1 MNDKLKIIHNIPEG
15 FLTVTPKEITKVIDS
30 PSIIHLKGEK
40 KAALFL
46 SVLLHG
52 NEISGL
58 SILQRVLKRYHDQI
72 LPRDLIIFIGN
83 PQAVAL
89 GVRHLKGQ
97 PDFNRIWNK
106 EVIARHS
113 IAKDVITYIKE
124 QEIYAAIDIHNNS
137 GENPLYSCINN
148 KSKEFIKLAQSF
160 SKNIV
165 YFNQPDSV
173 LSMTLSRFFPSIVI
187 ECGLPG
193 SSDGIASAI
202 RFVQSILDKSE
213 KWKSRDSTIKFIY
226 RTYARLCIDPASSL
240 SFHSLPM
247 LRGKVSKKG
256 HVCLMD
262 QFDKLNFKK
271 LKEGQVLGKMRGPV
285 KITLINYKGVDIF
298 NRFFSFVG
306 EDLVVKSPFIPSM
319 FTKNIDIARSDCLGY
334 IMSKIKL
341 EYTESD

>member
-15 FLTVTPKEITKVIDS
+15 FLRVTPKEITKVIDS

-46 SVLLHG
+46 SILLHG
-52 NEISGL
+52 NETSGL
-58 SILQRVLKRYHDQI
+58 SILQRVLKKYHSQI
-72 LPRDLIIFIGN
+72 LPRDLIIFVGN

-97 PDFNRIWNK
+97 PDFNRIWNR
-106 EVIARHS
+106 EVIARYS
-113 IAKDVITYIKE
+113 IAKDLITYIKE
-124 QEIYAAIDIHNNS
+124 QEVYAAIDIHNNS

-148 KSKEFIKLAQSF
+148 KNEEFIKLAQSF

-173 LSMTLSRFFPSIVI
+173 LSMALSRFFPSVVI
-187 ECGLPG
+187 ECGLPD
-193 SSDGIASAI
+193 SSQGIATGI
-202 RFVQSILDKSE
+202 QFVQSILDKNE
-213 KWKSRDSTIKFIY
+213 QWKIRDSKIEFIY
-226 RTYARLCIDPASSL
+226 QTYARLCIDSASSL
-240 SFHSLPM
+240 SFHSSPTLQ
-247 LRGKVSKKG
+247 GKVSGKG
-256 HVCLMD
+256 HVCLID

-271 LKEGQVLGKMRGPV
+271 LEAGQVLGKVGGPV

-298 NRFFSFVG
+298 NQFFSFVE
-306 EDLVVKSPFIPSM
+306 EDMLVKSPFIPSM
-319 FTKNIDIARSDCLGY
+319 FTKNIDIAKSDCLGY

-341 EYTESD
+341 KHTESI